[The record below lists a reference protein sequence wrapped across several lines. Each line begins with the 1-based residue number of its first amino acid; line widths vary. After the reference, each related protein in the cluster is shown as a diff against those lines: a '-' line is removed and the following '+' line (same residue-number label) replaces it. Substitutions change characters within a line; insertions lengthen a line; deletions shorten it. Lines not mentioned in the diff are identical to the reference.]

1 MRNFQLIAQGVDVLP
16 LLHAVQV
23 QPKLWNQY
31 SLRTMYPQSPHHQ
44 AEDIWIRF
52 NEINVENPL
61 SAVNDK
67 ECRNYDAFY
76 ALPQVRPILFDLMR
90 RVEGE
95 QLGRV
100 LITKLAPGNEITP
113 HEDGGAPAT
122 FYDRYHIMLQNGP
135 GSLFHCGDETVT
147 MKAGDVWH
155 FDNTKTHS
163 VINNSRD
170 DRITLI
176 ADIRV
181 CK

>member
-1 MRNFQLIAQGVDVLP
+1 
-16 LLHAVQV
+16 
-23 QPKLWNQY
+23 
-31 SLRTMYPQSPHHQ
+31 
-44 AEDIWIRF
+44 
-52 NEINVENPL
+52 
-61 SAVNDK
+61 
-67 ECRNYDAFY
+67 
-76 ALPQVRPILFDLMR
+76 MR

-100 LITKLAPGNEITP
+100 LITKLAPGNQITP